1 MKNFSERKAKIHL
14 IGCGRMGGSILSA
27 WIKKGYPLENIFVE
41 EPNPSEWLKKKAGEG
56 LSLNQQSIPD
66 IKYCFLAVKPQ
77 SLEKIIPLLKSFS
90 NKSVTFVSMLAGVE
104 IKRIGSHIGPTEAIT
119 RIMPN
124 LPAQVFKG
132 ITAIIGNEFVKKE
145 ELLELTTLLESFGA
159 VIKLSSEDKIDIVT
173 AISGS
178 GPAYI
183 FLMAELMI
191 KEGMK
196 AGLTSEEAN
205 VLAKNTI
212 LGAGELMISSDL
224 KPDELRE
231 NVTSPGGTT
240 QAALLHLMKKRNGLP
255 YILSNAIN
263 AAIQRSKQ
271 LSKI

>member
-1 MKNFSERKAKIHL
+1 
-14 IGCGRMGGSILSA
+14 MGSSILDA
-27 WIKKGYPLENIFVE
+27 WIEKGYPLKNIFVE
-41 EPNPSEWLKKKAGEG
+41 EPNPSEWLKKKYGEG
-56 LSLNQQSIPD
+56 LNLNCNQISD
-66 IKYCFLAVKPQ
+66 IQYCFLAVKPQ
-77 SLEKIIPLLKSFS
+77 NLEKISSTLNALS
-90 NKSVTFVSMLAGVE
+90 NKSVTFVSMLAGIE
-104 IKRIGSHIGPTEAIT
+104 IKRIGEYVGTKEAIV

-132 ITAIIGNEFVKKE
+132 VTALIENEFVKKE
-145 ELLELTTLLESFGA
+145 KLIELKSLLESFGA
-159 VIKLSSEDKIDIVT
+159 VIKLSGEDKIDVVT

-191 KEGMK
+191 NEGIRQ
-196 AGLTSEEAN
+196 GLTVEESN

-212 LGAGELMISSDL
+212 LGAGELMIDSDL
-224 KPDELRE
+224 TPGKLRE

-240 QAALLHLMKKRNGLP
+240 QAALLHLMNEKKGLSP
-255 YILSNAIN
+255 ILSNAIN

>member
-1 MKNFSERKAKIHL
+1 M
-14 IGCGRMGGSILSA
+14 IGCGRMGGSILAA
-27 WIKKGYPLENIFVE
+27 WIKKGYPLKNIFVE
-41 EPNPSEWLKKKAGEG
+41 EPNPSDWLKKKSEEG
-56 LSLNQQSIPD
+56 LNLNYHQPQD
-66 IKYCFLAVKPQ
+66 IQYCFLAVKPQ
-77 SLEKIIPLLKSFS
+77 SIETIRPILKSLS
-90 NKSVTFVSMLAGVE
+90 NKSVTFVSMLAGIE
-104 IKRIGSHIGPTEAIT
+104 IKRIGEYVGIKEAIV

-132 ITAIIGNEFVKKE
+132 VTALIENEFVRKE
-145 ELLELTTLLESFGA
+145 KLLELTTLLESFGA
-159 VIKLSSEDKIDIVT
+159 VIKLSGENKIDVVT

-191 KEGMK
+191 NEGIK
-196 AGLTSEEAN
+196 QGLTVEESN

-212 LGAGELMISSDL
+212 LGAGELMIDSDL
-224 KPDELRE
+224 APGKLRE

-240 QAALLHLMKKRNGLP
+240 QAALLHLMDEKKGLSP
-255 YILSNAIN
+255 ILSNAIN

>member
-1 MKNFSERKAKIHL
+1 
-14 IGCGRMGGSILSA
+14 MGGSILSA

-41 EPNPSEWLKKKAGEG
+41 EPNPSEWLKKKANEG
-56 LSLNQQSIPD
+56 LNLNRQRNLD
-66 IKYCFLAVKPQ
+66 IEYCFLAVKPQ
-77 SLEKIIPLLKSFS
+77 SLETIIPILKSFS

-104 IKRIGSHIGPTEAIT
+104 IKSIGNHVGATEAIT

-132 ITAIIGNEFVKKE
+132 ITALIGNEFVKKE
-145 ELLELTTLLESFGA
+145 KLLELKTLLESFGA
-159 VIKLSSEDKIDIVT
+159 VIKLSTEDKIDVVT

-191 KEGMK
+191 KEGIK
-196 AGLTSEEAN
+196 AGLKAEEAN
-205 VLAKNTI
+205 LLAKHTI

-224 KPDELRE
+224 KPDKLRE
-231 NVTSPGGTT
+231 NVSSPGGTT
-240 QAALLHLMKKRNGLP
+240 QAALLHLMEKENGLP
-255 YILSNAIN
+255 RIVSNAIN

-271 LSKI
+271 LRKI

>member
-1 MKNFSERKAKIHL
+1 
-14 IGCGRMGGSILSA
+14 MGGSILAA
-27 WIKKGYPLENIFVE
+27 WIKRGYPLKNIFVE
-41 EPNPSEWLKKKAGEG
+41 ELNPSEWVRKKSNEG
-56 LSLNQQSIPD
+56 LNLNYHQPKD
-66 IKYCFLAVKPQ
+66 IEYCFLAVKPQ
-77 SLEKIIPLLKSFS
+77 SLETIRPILKSLS
-90 NKSVTFVSMLAGVE
+90 NKSVTFVSMLAGIE
-104 IKRIGSHIGPTEAIT
+104 IKRIGEYVGTKEAIA

-132 ITAIIGNEFVKKE
+132 VTALIENEFVKKE
-145 ELLELTTLLESFGA
+145 NLFELTSLLESFGV
-159 VIKLSSEDKIDIVT
+159 VIRLSGEDKIDVVT

-191 KEGMK
+191 NEGIRQ
-196 AGLTSEEAN
+196 GLTVEESN

-212 LGAGELMISSDL
+212 LGAGELMIDSDL
-224 KPDELRE
+224 TPGKLRE

-240 QAALLHLMKKRNGLP
+240 QAALLHLMNEKKGLSP
-255 YILSNAIN
+255 ILSKAIN

>member
-1 MKNFSERKAKIHL
+1 
-14 IGCGRMGGSILSA
+14 MGGSILSA

-41 EPNPSEWLKKKAGEG
+41 EPHPSEWLKKKANEG
-56 LSLNQQSIPD
+56 LNLNHTRIPD
-66 IKYCFLAVKPQ
+66 IEYCFLAVKPQ
-77 SLEKIIPLLKSFS
+77 SLEKIIPILQKFS

-104 IKRIGSHIGPTEAIT
+104 IKSIGNHVGTTEAIA

-132 ITAIIGNEFVKKE
+132 ITALIGNEFVKKQQ
-145 ELLELTTLLESFGA
+145 LLELTTLLESFGA
-159 VIKLSSEDKIDIVT
+159 VIKLTEEDRIDVVT

-196 AGLTSEEAN
+196 AGLTAEEAN
-205 VLAKNTI
+205 LLAKHTI

-224 KPDELRE
+224 KPDKLRE

-240 QAALLHLMKKRNGLP
+240 QAALLHLMEKENGLP
-255 YILSNAIN
+255 RILSNAIH

-271 LSKI
+271 LRKI

>member
-1 MKNFSERKAKIHL
+1 M
-14 IGCGRMGGSILSA
+14 
-27 WIKKGYPLENIFVE
+27 V
-41 EPNPSEWLKKKAGEG
+41 KKKSDEG
-56 LSLNQQSIPD
+56 LNLNYPQPQD
-66 IKYCFLAVKPQ
+66 IQFCFLAVKPQ
-77 SLEKIIPLLKSFS
+77 SIEAIGPILKSLS
-90 NKSVTFVSMLAGVE
+90 NKSVTFVSMLAGIE
-104 IKRIGSHIGPTEAIT
+104 TKRIAEYVGTKEAIV

-132 ITAIIGNEFVKKE
+132 VTALIENEFVKKE
-145 ELLELTTLLESFGA
+145 KLLELTSLLESFGA
-159 VIKLSSEDKIDIVT
+159 VIKLSGEDKIDVVT

-191 KEGMK
+191 KEGIKQGLK
-196 AGLTSEEAN
+196 AEEAN

-212 LGAGELMISSDL
+212 LGASELMIKSDL
-224 KPDELRE
+224 NPSKLRE

-240 QAALLHLMKKRNGLP
+240 QAALLHLMDKKKGLP
-255 YILSNAIN
+255 PILSNAIN